1 MSANPQLFIQS
12 VVEAQMMADHEE
24 HPHGGP
30 GPLICI
36 SRDHGAGGIEIAEAI
51 SKRLGVHIYDK
62 EILDKVATEA
72 HVDKDL
78 MAQLD
83 DKVNHHKDGWIR
95 SLLTGQDVFPT
106 CYRHHLVNV
115 LLGMTKTGG
124 IIMGRAAHVVLANRK
139 AFRLRV
145 IGSPVTCAERV
156 AKKYELGIE
165 EAEKRVEY
173 MNHERAKFVW
183 DIFKRRLSE
192 AYHFDLVIN
201 TDHMDDNWEAVA
213 ELVIHAMRV
222 SGYLPAEE
230 KKYK

>member
-12 VVEAQMMADHEE
+12 VVEAQIMADHEE
-24 HPHGGP
+24 HAHKGA

-36 SRDHGAGGIEIAEAI
+36 SRDHGAGGIEIAEILA
-51 SKRLGVHIYDK
+51 KRLGIAIHDK
-62 EILDKVATEA
+62 EILDKVASEA

-139 AFRLRV
+139 AFRLRI
-145 IGSPVTCAERV
+145 IGSQLRCAERV
-156 AKKYELGIE
+156 AEKFSLGIE
-165 EAEKRVEY
+165 EAEKQVETQ
-173 MNHERAKFVW
+173 NHERAKFVW

-201 TDHMDDNWEAVA
+201 TDHMEDWDAVA
-213 ELVIHAMRV
+213 DLVIHAMRV

-230 KKYK
+230 KKHP